1 MEKFYD
7 CDFSCCVVFSLF
19 LSRFASRSYV
29 PHKLGLWPWNVSQ
42 IRHLCLYPKS
52 KCFQWDHRTSPSSVS
67 EPDDG
72 YCSPFFN
79 TSTVSNVTFGLV
91 SSEWNTLSLTFFE
104 TQNALPITFP
114 NYFSYGFSFDELS
127 MNCVWFQ
134 LLSFAHVTFEVIALL
149 TYPDTFQGLTCYFF
163 SVSKVQPKSFILN
176 IVHRNDYNS
185 EISYRKA
192 VITFWYIVLIPKN
205 VDRWGIFLLA

>member
-1 MEKFYD
+1 MFVI
-7 CDFSCCVVFSLF
+7 FLVVWCFLCFFQDSLQGHTF
-19 LSRFASRSYV
+19 LINWVYGHDMFRKSVTYV
-29 PHKLGLWPWNVSQ
+29 
-42 IRHLCLYPKS
+42 
-52 KCFQWDHRTSPSSVS
+52 SVS

-163 SVSKVQPKSFILN
+163 SVSKVQPKSFVKNLISSLT
-176 IVHRNDYNS
+176 IIFR
-185 EISYRKA
+185 EISC
-192 VITFWYIVLIPKN
+192 IN
-205 VDRWGIFLLA
+205 GS